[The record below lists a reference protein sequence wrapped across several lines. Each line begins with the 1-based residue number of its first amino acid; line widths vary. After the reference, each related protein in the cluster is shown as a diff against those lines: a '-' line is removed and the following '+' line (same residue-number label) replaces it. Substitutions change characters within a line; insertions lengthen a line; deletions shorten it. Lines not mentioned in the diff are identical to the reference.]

1 VINTNTNLT
10 SIHKTIASVL
20 GIGYIKHGSGTIAS
34 AVCCIFWFLL
44 HQQNNFTGAFVF
56 TIAVT
61 AIGIWSAGK
70 MENEWGHDSRRVVID
85 EVAGMSIS
93 LLWLPVNL
101 NYVVAAFLLFRFF
114 DIYKP
119 LFINRL
125 ENLKGGWGVMLDDVL
140 AGMYTNLILQLSWH
154 WNWF

>member
-1 VINTNTNLT
+1 MNANSGLT
-10 SIHKTIASVL
+10 SMHKTIASVL
-20 GIGYIKHGSGTIAS
+20 GIGYIKYGSGTIAS
-34 AVCCIFWFLL
+34 ALCCAFWFML
-44 HQQNNFTGAFVF
+44 HQQNNFAGALLF
-56 TIAVT
+56 TLAVT
-61 AIGIWSAGK
+61 VIGIWSAGK
-70 MENEWGHDSRRVVID
+70 MESEWGHDSRRVVID

-93 LLWLPVNL
+93 LLWLPVDL
-101 NYVVAAFLLFRFF
+101 NYIVAAFLLFRFF